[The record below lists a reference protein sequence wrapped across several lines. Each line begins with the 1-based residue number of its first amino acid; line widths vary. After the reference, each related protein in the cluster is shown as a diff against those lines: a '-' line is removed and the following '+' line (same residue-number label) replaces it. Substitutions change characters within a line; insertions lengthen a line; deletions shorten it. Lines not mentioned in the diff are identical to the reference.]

1 MVELKHMEEKVFITS
16 ENTVVFRCPSCQ
28 RTKTV
33 DAATLDLT
41 RRQRF
46 RLKCPCGQVTTSV
59 IEKRRR
65 YRKETSFPGTY
76 VHYVDGQPR
85 GKGSLVVKDLSVNGM
100 KLMIASG
107 TFSPGDLLKV
117 SFTLDD
123 AHRSAVEKKVIVR
136 SLSPP
141 YVGTEFA
148 PTETI
153 DKALGFY
160 LRF

>member
-1 MVELKHMEEKVFITS
+1 MEEKLFITS
-16 ENTVVFRCPSCQ
+16 ENTVVFRCPHCQ

-33 DAATLDLT
+33 DVATLGELA
-41 RRQRF
+41 RPLRF

-59 IEKRRR
+59 IDKRRR
-65 YRKETSFPGTY
+65 FRKETSFPGTY

-85 GKGSLVVKDLSVNGM
+85 GKGSLTVKDLSVNGM

-107 TFSPGDLLKV
+107 ETFNRGDVLKV
-117 SFTLDD
+117 AFKLDD
-123 AHRSAVEKKVIVR
+123 AKRSLVEKKVVIR
-136 SLSPP
+136 SISPP
-141 YVGTEFA
+141 FFGTEFA
-148 PTETI
+148 PTETL

>member
-1 MVELKHMEEKVFITS
+1 MEEKVFITS
-16 ENTVVFRCPSCQ
+16 DNTAVFRCPHCQ

-33 DAATLDLT
+33 DVATLGDLA
-41 RRQRF
+41 RPLRF

-65 YRKETSFPGTY
+65 FRKETSFPGTY
-76 VHYVDGQPR
+76 VHFVDGQPR
-85 GKGSLVVKDLSVNGM
+85 GKGSLTVKDLSASGM

-107 TFSPGDLLKV
+107 GTFSRGDVLKV

-123 AHRSAVEKKVIVR
+123 AQRSPVEKKVIIR
-136 SLSPP
+136 SISPP
-141 YVGTEFA
+141 FFGTEFA
-148 PTETI
+148 PTEQI

>member
-1 MVELKHMEEKVFITS
+1 MDLMDEKIFITS
-16 ENTVVFRCPSCQ
+16 ENTVVFRCPHCQ

-33 DAATLDLT
+33 DVASLGDLA
-41 RRQRF
+41 QPLRF

-59 IEKRRR
+59 VDKRRR
-65 YRKETSFPGTY
+65 FRKETRFPGSY

-85 GKGSLVVKDLSVNGM
+85 GKGSLTVKDLSVNGM

-107 TFSPGDLLKV
+107 ETFNRGDVLKV
-117 SFTLDD
+117 SFRLDD
-123 AHRSAVEKKVIVR
+123 AQRSPVEKKVVIR
-136 SLSPP
+136 SISPP
-141 YVGTEFA
+141 FFGTEFA
-148 PTETI
+148 PTETL

>member
-1 MVELKHMEEKVFITS
+1 MDEKIFITS
-16 ENTVVFRCPSCQ
+16 ENTVVFRCPHCQ

-33 DAATLDLT
+33 DVASLGDLA
-41 RRQRF
+41 QPLRF

-59 IEKRRR
+59 VDKRRR
-65 YRKETSFPGTY
+65 FRKETHFPGSY

-85 GKGSLVVKDLSVNGM
+85 GKGSLTVKDLSVNGM

-107 TFSPGDLLKV
+107 ETFNRGDVLKV
-117 SFTLDD
+117 SFRLDD
-123 AHRSAVEKKVIVR
+123 AQRNPVEKKVIIR
-136 SLSPP
+136 SISPP
-141 YVGTEFA
+141 FFGTEFA
-148 PTETI
+148 PTETL

>member
-1 MVELKHMEEKVFITS
+1 MEEKLFITS
-16 ENTVVFRCPSCQ
+16 ENTVVFRCPHCQ

-33 DAATLDLT
+33 DVATLGELA
-41 RRQRF
+41 QPLRF

-59 IEKRRR
+59 IDKRRR
-65 YRKETSFPGTY
+65 FRKETSFPGTY

-85 GKGSLVVKDLSVNGM
+85 GKGSLTVKDLSVNGM

-107 TFSPGDLLKV
+107 EAFNRGDVLKV
-117 SFTLDD
+117 AFKLDD
-123 AHRSAVEKKVIVR
+123 AKRSLVEKKVVIR
-136 SLSPP
+136 SISPP
-141 YVGTEFA
+141 FFGTEFA
-148 PTETI
+148 PTETL

>member
-1 MVELKHMEEKVFITS
+1 MEEKIFITS
-16 ENTVVFRCPSCQ
+16 ENTVIFRCPHCQ

-33 DAATLDLT
+33 DVASLGDLA
-41 RRQRF
+41 QPLRF

-59 IEKRRR
+59 VDKRRR
-65 YRKETSFPGTY
+65 FRKETRFPGSY

-85 GKGSLVVKDLSVNGM
+85 GKGSLTVKDLSVNGM

-107 TFSPGDLLKV
+107 ETFNRGDVLKV
-117 SFTLDD
+117 SFRLDD
-123 AHRSAVEKKVIVR
+123 AQRSPVEKKVIIR
-136 SLSPP
+136 SISPP
-141 YVGTEFA
+141 FVGTEFV
-148 PTETI
+148 PTETL